1 MKKMSLTAV
10 ALIAV
15 LSGCSGKDA
24 AEHYQDALQYSQNNE
39 YNAAVIELK
48 SAISKEP
55 DNSEYRLLL
64 ARIYLKA
71 GDAVSAEKEFDRA
84 LRNGADPENIAIEVI
99 QASYLAENYQNVLS
113 LFTETEGLSSKTEH
127 FLKIY
132 RALAEVEL
140 GAAENAVAIFDELVN
155 SEYQDLAAYAEAALL
170 LNARNI
176 AEALSIVQQ
185 VTTDSAIAKEAL
197 LLTAQLQLL
206 NKQTDDA
213 ITNLQQYIEQVPGAL
228 RVRLLLAQTYVQQQ
242 KFAEADEQLVFILKR
257 APEHGLSNYLKATIE
272 YQKEDYPKA
281 KEHIDKAISAR
292 FTNTPSRILAGIV
305 SHQLGLE
312 AQALSHLSAVKNS
325 LHTYPPAQ
333 RLYSLL
339 QLRAG
344 ETADAASSLNEADLT
359 EQDLSLVAGTAFQLI
374 SQGDESL
381 AAEIISRYEN
391 MVVPQDGQ
399 SLSTLGSIKLGLP
412 NRNAEGIKNLEQAL
426 MMDPGLHDTR
436 LVLAGSYIRQK
447 QFDKAAE
454 LADEWLKAA
463 ETRNAGYNL
472 KALTYLLQ
480 QDMENGK
487 LMLAEAQKADSEN
500 VFTIYMLAAVARDE
514 DDIEKSDALLEQA
527 IELRSDYVPALI
539 AYFSSMQQQG
549 TPQVALDVV
558 ERSHKAHPDNNQIRM
573 LLANLYQSRNKFA
586 DVITLLKPISD
597 TQQQFTPAFYNL
609 LVTAYVRTNQTD
621 QALALAERWFNTDDK
636 NIRAGLAYANL
647 LANAGRFKDA
657 IAVLDK
663 QLKVHP
669 KEPILLRT
677 KIAAQSENGD
687 QRGALATYE
696 QLPEDVANSA
706 EMLYHKGRI
715 QILNEQISPGLETL
729 NKSYN
734 IEPHAATAIAI
745 AGAYAKDISFRR
757 AVTFIEDHFAK
768 HGKNNTELHA
778 YYANL
783 LIEDDVNKAVSV
795 YAEIVQQAP
804 DNLIALNNYAWV
816 LLEVG
821 NVAEAK
827 TYAEQALKLNDRHP
841 DVLDT
846 YGRVLLEQG
855 EHAKAKVQFEQSLAL
870 RPGHA
875 EVQLNLAQALINNGE
890 QEQAGKILAAVKT
903 DKVEYLDRAK
913 ALQQQLQQ

>member
-1 MKKMSLTAV
+1 MKKITLTAAV
-10 ALIAV
+10 LIAA

-24 AEHYQDALQYSQNNE
+24 AEHYQDALKYSQNNE

-55 DNSEYRLLL
+55 DNSDYRLLL
-64 ARIYLKA
+64 ARIYLKT
-71 GDAVSAEKEFDRA
+71 GDAISAEKEFDRA
-84 LRNGADPENIAIEVI
+84 LRNGVDPESIAVEVI
-99 QASYLAENYQNVLS
+99 QTSYLAENHQNVLS
-113 LFTETEGLSSKTEH
+113 LFSETEGLSPKTQQY
-127 FLKIY
+127 LKFY

-140 GAAENAVAIFDELVN
+140 GAPANAVVIFDELVN
-155 SEYQDLAAYAEAALL
+155 SEYPDLAAYANAALL
-170 LNARNI
+170 LNARNVT
-176 AEALSIVQQ
+176 EALSTVQQ
-185 VTTDSAIAKEAL
+185 VAADSVIGKEAL

-206 NKQTDDA
+206 DKQPDDA
-213 ITNLQQYIEQVPGAL
+213 IANLQRYIEQVPGAL
-228 RVRLLLAQTYVQQQ
+228 KARLLLAQTYVQQQ
-242 KFAEADEQLVFILKR
+242 SFAEADEQLVFILKR

-272 YQKEDYPKA
+272 YQKQDYAKA

-292 FTNTPSRILAGIV
+292 FINTPSRVLAGIV

-312 AQALSHLSAVKNS
+312 AQALSHLAAVKDS

-344 ETADAASSLNEADLT
+344 ETADAASSLSSAELT

-381 AAEIISRYEN
+381 AAEILSRYEN
-391 MVVPQDGQ
+391 MVVPQDGR
-399 SLSTLGSIKLGLP
+399 SLSTLGSLKLGLP
-412 NRNAEGIKNLEQAL
+412 NRGAEGIKNLEQAL

-454 LADEWLKAA
+454 LADEWLKTA

-480 QDMENGK
+480 QDLENGK
-487 LMLAEAQKADSEN
+487 LMLAEAQKADSDN
-500 VFTIYMLAAVARDE
+500 VFTLYMLAAVARDE
-514 DDIEKSDALLEQA
+514 NDIAKSDALLEQA
-527 IELRSDYVPALI
+527 IALRADYVPALI
-539 AYFSSMQQQG
+539 AYYASKQQQG
-549 TPQVALDVV
+549 SPEVAMEVV
-558 ERSHKAHPDNNQIRM
+558 ERSHKAHPDNSQIRM
-573 LLANLYQSRNKFA
+573 LLANLYQSQNNFA
-586 DVITLLKPISD
+586 EVVDILKPVSE

-609 LVTAYVRTNQTD
+609 MVNAYVRTNQPD
-621 QALALAERWFNTDDK
+621 QAFALAERWYNSDEK
-636 NIRAGLAYANL
+636 NVRAGLAYANL
-647 LANAGRFKDA
+647 LANAGRFKEA
-657 IAVLDK
+657 IMILDK
-663 QLKVHP
+663 QLKAHP
-669 KEPILLRT
+669 KEPILLRS

-687 QRGALATYE
+687 HKAALATYE
-696 QLPEDVANSA
+696 LLPAELANSP

-715 QILNEQISPGLETL
+715 QILNKQISPGLETL

-734 IEPHAATAIAI
+734 IAPRAATAIAI
-745 AGAYAKDISFRR
+745 AGAYATDISYRR
-757 AVTFIEDHFAK
+757 AVSFIEDHFAK
-768 HGKNNTELHA
+768 HGNNSTELRA
-778 YYANL
+778 FYANL
-783 LIEDDVNKAVSV
+783 LIEDDVNKAVTV
-795 YAEIVQQAP
+795 YSDIVQQSP

-821 NVAEAK
+821 NVTEAK
-827 TYAEQALKLNDRHP
+827 TYAEQALKINDRHP

-855 EHAKAKVQFEQSLAL
+855 KHAEAKAQFEQSLAI

-890 QEQAGKILAAVKT
+890 QEPARKVLAAVKT
-903 DKVEYLDRAK
+903 DNIKYLDRAK
-913 ALQQQLQQ
+913 ELQQKLQQ

>member
-1 MKKMSLTAV
+1 MKKISISAV
-10 ALIAV
+10 ILLAL

-24 AEHYQDALQYSQNNE
+24 AEHYQDALTYSQNNQ

-48 SAISKEP
+48 SAISQAP
-55 DNSEYRLLL
+55 DNIDYRLLL
-64 ARIYLKA
+64 ARVYLKT
-71 GDAVSAEKEFDRA
+71 GDMVSAEKEFERA
-84 LRNGADPENIAIEVI
+84 LRNGADPETVAVEVI
-99 QASYLAENYQNVLS
+99 QTSYLAENHQNVLS
-113 LFTETEGLSSKTEH
+113 LFNDTEGLSPKTEH
-127 FLKIY
+127 YLKFY
-132 RALAEVEL
+132 RAMAEVEL
-140 GAAENAVAIFDELVN
+140 GATANAIAIFDELIN
-155 SEYQDLAAYAEAALL
+155 SEYPDLAAYAEAALL

-176 AEALSIVQQ
+176 TDALNAVQQ
-185 VTTDSAIAKEAL
+185 VNKDSLIAKEAL

-206 NKQTDDA
+206 DKQTDNA
-213 ITNLQQYIEQVPGAL
+213 IANLQQYIAQVPRAL
-228 RVRLLLAQTYVQQQ
+228 RVRLILAQTYVQQQ
-242 KFAEADEQLVFILKR
+242 QFAEADEQLAYILQL

-272 YQKEDYPKA
+272 YQKQDYTKA
-281 KEHIDKAISAR
+281 KEHIDKAINAR
-292 FTNTPSRILAGIV
+292 FSNTPSRILAGIV

-312 AQALSHLSAVKNS
+312 AQALSHLSTVKNS
-325 LHTYPPAQ
+325 LHTFPPAQ
-333 RLYSLL
+333 RLYTLL

-344 ETADAASSLNEADLT
+344 ETADAASSLSNADFT

-374 SQGDESL
+374 SQGDQSM

-399 SLSTLGSIKLGLP
+399 SLSTLGSLKLGLP

-454 LADEWLKAA
+454 LADEWLKTE

-480 QDMENGK
+480 QDIENGK
-487 LMLAEAQKADSEN
+487 LMLAEAQKADSDN
-500 VFTIYMLAAVARDE
+500 VFTLYMMAAVARDE
-514 DDIEKSDALLEQA
+514 NDIAKSDALLKQA
-527 IELRSDYVPALI
+527 IDLRSDYVPALI
-539 AYFSSMQQQG
+539 AYFTSMQQQG
-549 TPQVALDVV
+549 TPQEAVDLV

-573 LLANLYQSRNKFA
+573 LLANLYQSRNNFA
-586 DVITLLKPISD
+586 DVITILKPISD

-609 LVTAYVRTNQTD
+609 LVNAYVRTNQAD
-621 QALALAERWFNTDDK
+621 KALALAERWFNSDDK

-647 LANAGRFKDA
+647 LANDRRFNDA
-657 IAVLDK
+657 ILVLDK
-663 QLKVHP
+663 QLKAHP

-687 QRGALATYE
+687 QRGALATFE
-696 QLPEDVANSA
+696 LLPQELANSA

-715 QILNEQISPGLETL
+715 QILNKQISPGLETL
-729 NKSYN
+729 NKSYS
-734 IEPHAATAIAI
+734 ITPSPATAIAI
-745 AGAYAKDISFRR
+745 ADAYAKDISYRR
-757 AVTFIEDHFAK
+757 AVSFLEEHFTK
-768 HGKNNTELHA
+768 HGKNSTELQA
-778 YYANL
+778 FYANL
-783 LIEDDVNKAVSV
+783 LIEDDVNKAVAE
-795 YAEIVQQAP
+795 YGEIVQQSP
-804 DNLIALNNYAWV
+804 DSIIALNNYAWV

-821 NVAEAK
+821 KITDAR

-855 EHAKAKVQFEQSLAL
+855 EPAKAKAQFEQSLAI

-890 QEQAGKILAAVKT
+890 QEQAGKVLAAVKT
-903 DKVEYLDRAK
+903 DNVKHLDRAK
-913 ALQQQLQQ
+913 ELQQKLH

>member
-1 MKKMSLTAV
+1 MKKISLTAV
-10 ALIAV
+10 ILLAA
-15 LSGCSGKDA
+15 LSGCGGKDA
-24 AEHYQDALQYSQNNE
+24 AEHYNDALKYSQNNE

-48 SAISKEP
+48 SAISQAPENI
-55 DNSEYRLLL
+55 DYRLLL
-64 ARIYLKA
+64 ARVYLKA
-71 GDAVSAEKEFDRA
+71 GDSVSAEKEFDRA
-84 LRNGADPENIAIEVI
+84 LRNGADPETIAVEVI
-99 QASYLAENYQNVLS
+99 QTSYLAENHQNVLS
-113 LFTETEGLSSKTEH
+113 LFSETEGLSPKTQNY
-127 FLKIY
+127 LKFY

-140 GAAENAVAIFDELVN
+140 GAADNAVVIFDELVN

-170 LNARNI
+170 LNARNV
-176 AEALSIVQQ
+176 ADALSKVQQ
-185 VTTDSAIAKEAL
+185 IAPDSQIAKEAL

-206 NKQTDDA
+206 DKQTDNA
-213 ITNLQQYIEQVPGAL
+213 IANLQQYIEQVPGAL
-228 RVRLLLAQTYVQQQ
+228 KVRLLLAQTYVQQQ
-242 KFAEADEQLVFILKR
+242 KFAEADEQLGFILKR

-272 YQKEDYPKA
+272 YQKQDYAKA

-312 AQALSHLSAVKNS
+312 SQALSHLSAVKNS

-344 ETADAASSLNEADLT
+344 ETADAASSLSSAELT
-359 EQDLSLVAGTAFQLI
+359 EQDLSLVAGTAFKLI

-381 AAEIISRYEN
+381 AAEIVSRYEN
-391 MVVPQDGQ
+391 MVVPQDGR

-412 NRNAEGIKNLEQAL
+412 ERNAEGIKNLEQAL

-447 QFDKAAE
+447 QFDKAAA
-454 LADEWLKAA
+454 LADEWLKTD

-480 QDMENGK
+480 QDLENGK
-487 LMLAEAQKADSEN
+487 LMLAEAQKADNEN
-500 VFTIYMLAAVARDE
+500 VFTLYMLAAVARDE
-514 DDIEKSDALLEQA
+514 DDIAKSDALLQQA

-539 AYFSSMQQQG
+539 AYFNSMQQQG

-573 LLANLYQSRNKFA
+573 LLANLFQSRNNFA
-586 DVITLLKPISD
+586 EVINVLKPISD

-609 LVTAYVRTNQTD
+609 MVNAYVRTNQAD
-621 QALALAERWFNTDDK
+621 QALTLAERWFNSDEK
-636 NIRAGLAYANL
+636 NIRAGLAYSNL
-647 LANAGRFKDA
+647 LANARRFKDA

-669 KEPILLRT
+669 EEPVLLRT

-687 QRGALATYE
+687 HKGALATY
-696 QLPEDVANSA
+696 QLLPEDIANSA

-715 QILNEQISPGLETL
+715 QILNKQISPGLDTL
-729 NKSYN
+729 NKSYS
-734 IEPHAATAIAI
+734 ITPHAATAIAI
-745 AGAYAKDISFRR
+745 AGAYAKDVSYRR
-757 AVTFIEDHFAK
+757 AVTFIEEHFAK
-768 HGKNNTELHA
+768 HGKNNTDLHA
-778 YYANL
+778 FYANL
-783 LIEDDVNKAVSV
+783 LIEDDVNKAVTV

-816 LLEVG
+816 LLEAG

-827 TYAEQALKLNDRHP
+827 TYAEQALKINDRNP

-855 EHAKAKVQFEQSLAL
+855 EPAKAKAQFEQSLAL
-870 RPGHA
+870 RPGHP

-890 QEQAGKILAAVKT
+890 QQQAGEILATVKT
-903 DKVEYLDRAK
+903 DNIEYLERAK
-913 ALQQQLQQ
+913 TIQQQLDQ